1 MARRRRINFDVL
13 LRVRERQEQ
22 LRAQALAET
31 RREIRS
37 HEHTRE
43 TLQQEQARMFEEAG
57 RETQASISARRI
69 HGYFMYERHLARE
82 AVEQDATIREL
93 RGVESERRM
102 ELEEA
107 MKRKRIVER
116 LRDRDLEERLDAIRS
131 QEQKNADEIA
141 SGRAALR
148 GRREREQ

>member
-37 HEHTRE
+37 HESQRDALHE
-43 TLQQEQARMFEEAG
+43 EQTRMFSEAG
-57 RETQASISARRI
+57 RESQATISAQRV
-69 HGYFMYERHLARE
+69 HGYFLYERHLARE
-82 AVEQDATIREL
+82 AVEQDAIIREL
-93 RGVESERRM
+93 RGVESERRT

-107 MKRKRIVER
+107 MKRKRIIER
-116 LRDRDLEERLDAIRS
+116 LKERDLNDRMEEYRKM
-131 QEQKNADEIA
+131 EQKNADELA

-148 GRREREQ
+148 ARKEPKS

>member
-22 LRAQALAET
+22 LRAQALATT

-37 HEHTRE
+37 HEQTRE
-43 TLQQEQARMFEEAG
+43 SLQQEQVRMFDEAG
-57 RETQASISARRI
+57 RESQTSFSARRI
-69 HGYFMYERHLARE
+69 HGYFLYERHLARE
-82 AVEQDATIREL
+82 AVEQDATIRKL
-93 RGVESERRM
+93 RVEEEERRV

-116 LRDRDLEERLDAIRS
+116 LHERDREEQLDALRTL
-131 QEQKNADEIA
+131 EQKIADDIA
-141 SGRAALR
+141 SGRATIR
-148 GRREREQ
+148 VRRERDR